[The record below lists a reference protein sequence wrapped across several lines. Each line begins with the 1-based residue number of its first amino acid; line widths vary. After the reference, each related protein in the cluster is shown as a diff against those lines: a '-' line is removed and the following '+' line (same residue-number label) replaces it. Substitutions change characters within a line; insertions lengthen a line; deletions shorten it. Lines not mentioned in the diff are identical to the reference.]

1 MALNNP
7 NSDRLLAVDNEELH
21 AVRHGPCKLRLPG
34 LKKLRTWPELDRG
47 TQEAE
52 LYHLEKDV
60 SESRNLAVAEPEGV
74 ARLMKLAE
82 AAKAN

>member
-1 MALNNP
+1 M
-7 NSDRLLAVDNEELH
+7 
-21 AVRHGPCKLRLPG
+21 PG